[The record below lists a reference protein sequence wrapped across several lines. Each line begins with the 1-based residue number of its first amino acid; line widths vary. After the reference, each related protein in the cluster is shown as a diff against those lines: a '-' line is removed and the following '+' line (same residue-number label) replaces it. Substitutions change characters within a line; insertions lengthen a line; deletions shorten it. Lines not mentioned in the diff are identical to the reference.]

1 MSEKKGQKMI
11 AREFNARRAGTGD
24 QVSPAHGVKFT
35 SCHDRQGN
43 WKRGWFAFPMSG
55 VKFLGRNAEEALEG
69 LKAGQE

>member
-1 MSEKKGQKMI
+1 MTQKIGQKMI
-11 AREFNARRAGTGD
+11 AREFNARHAGTGD

-69 LKAGQE
+69 LREGQE